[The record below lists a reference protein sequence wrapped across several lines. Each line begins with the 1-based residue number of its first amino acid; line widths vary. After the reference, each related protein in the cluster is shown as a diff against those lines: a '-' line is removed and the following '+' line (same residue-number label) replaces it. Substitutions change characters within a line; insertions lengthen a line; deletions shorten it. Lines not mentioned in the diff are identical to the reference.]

1 MALDHATHATHAA
14 LVPPPR
20 PRQMPGVFAVA
31 LFVAFFLVLG
41 GIVLKNIS
49 KVPFDVT
56 LAGALLLGAL
66 AAIDWVRKCY
76 PTRQMAPILLLVVVG
91 VLQIIVRGESGP
103 FSQDQMVKFLGLTV
117 PLILAAGILLSS
129 RASLV
134 ILNWAFFA
142 VSVIA
147 AGFSAADGFG
157 RFDEL
162 GRATLGGSE
171 TGGVLG
177 YYSAVGFLVCMGRL
191 VGSRSEAFHGKTFWV
206 WMLGLP
212 AFGFLTLA
220 SGARGAVLGVGV
232 GVAVILI
239 CTPGRSR
246 LKLVLFACALA
257 PVFVALWQFVNEGA
271 KSRLFLGDPAREY
284 VWQASWN
291 TFLQNP
297 LFGAS
302 ATGVEKAVYPLNYP
316 HNLLLEVAAMWGIV
330 ALLLLLWA
338 YARGFGG
345 VWSGRR
351 DREAVL
357 AGGLLTLF
365 LCQSMVSLD
374 INNRVMWVVLVA
386 CVLVPVWMRGES
398 LSRASKSL
406 GIEPGRNRES
416 PLLSQ
421 ADD

>member
-162 GRATLGGSE
+162 GRATLGGSRDRWCL
-171 TGGVLG
+171 GVLLSG
-177 YYSAVGFLVCMGRL
+177 RFLSLYGTSCRLAFGGLPRQDVLGLDARVTCLWFLDIGIGRPGGSARSRRGRSSHPHLHPRAVPVEVGPVRVCLGSGVAAARSAG
-191 VGSRSEAFHGKTFWV
+191 VGS
-206 WMLGLP
+206 
-212 AFGFLTLA
+212 
-220 SGARGAVLGVGV
+220 
-232 GVAVILI
+232 
-239 CTPGRSR
+239 
-246 LKLVLFACALA
+246 
-257 PVFVALWQFVNEGA
+257 
-271 KSRLFLGDPAREY
+271 D
-284 VWQASWN
+284 
-291 TFLQNP
+291 
-297 LFGAS
+297 
-302 ATGVEKAVYPLNYP
+302 
-316 HNLLLEVAAMWGIV
+316 
-330 ALLLLLWA
+330 
-338 YARGFGG
+338 
-345 VWSGRR
+345 
-351 DREAVL
+351 
-357 AGGLLTLF
+357 
-365 LCQSMVSLD
+365 
-374 INNRVMWVVLVA
+374 
-386 CVLVPVWMRGES
+386 
-398 LSRASKSL
+398 
-406 GIEPGRNRES
+406 
-416 PLLSQ
+416 
-421 ADD
+421 